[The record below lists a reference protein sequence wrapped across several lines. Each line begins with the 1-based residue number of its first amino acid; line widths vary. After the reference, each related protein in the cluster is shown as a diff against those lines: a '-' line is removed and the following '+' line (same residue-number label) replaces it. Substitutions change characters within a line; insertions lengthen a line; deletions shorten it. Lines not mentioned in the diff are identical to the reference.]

1 MFAGD
6 DHILIAGAEWR
17 ESTSSNEDNMNGGD
31 YSDKKIR
38 NGAVYL
44 QDTWKFSPKWSFVP
58 GVRVD
63 HHNMFGTHWT
73 PKAAINYNADDRTQV
88 YASWGRVFKAPTA
101 DDLYYN
107 IVSPWYEM
115 HGNENLKPE
124 SGHTE
129 TIGITHKLDDKT
141 TVGASYFWSE
151 LHDAIYWVTEGALT
165 QATNV
170 TYEKKHGLELSV
182 QTKFGEHWSVDA
194 GYSYIKTEAVGS
206 GLGTCMAVAWKNPQP
221 NGYRLGVHYRQ
232 GPWKANLM
240 ATIGSGLDTSL
251 YDGRQYYNKSN
262 YTLLDFN
269 VSYDITKNFTAYFKA
284 NNLLNQEYL
293 VSPGI
298 GTPGGWNY
306 AYPGKGR
313 FFQIGLTCS
322 F

>member
-1 MFAGD
+1 
-6 DHILIAGAEWR
+6 
-17 ESTSSNEDNMNGGD
+17 
-31 YSDKKIR
+31 
-38 NGAVYL
+38 
-44 QDTWKFSPKWSFVP
+44 
-58 GVRVD
+58 
-63 HHNMFGTHWT
+63 MFGTHWT
-73 PKAAINYNADDRTQV
+73 PKAAINYNADDKTQV

-107 IVSPWYEM
+107 LVSPWYEM

-151 LHDAIYWVTEGALT
+151 LHDAIYWVTEGPLT

-206 GLGTCMAVAWKNPQP
+206 SLGTCMAVAAKNPQP

-240 ATIGSGLDTSL
+240 ATIGSGLDTAL
-251 YDGRQYYNKSN
+251 YNGFPYYNN
-262 YTLLDFN
+262 DRYTLLDFN
-269 VSYDITKNFTAYFKA
+269 ASYDITKNLTAYFKA

-293 VSPGI
+293 VSPGT
-298 GTPGGWNY
+298 GNPTN
-306 AYPGKGR
+306 PGKGR